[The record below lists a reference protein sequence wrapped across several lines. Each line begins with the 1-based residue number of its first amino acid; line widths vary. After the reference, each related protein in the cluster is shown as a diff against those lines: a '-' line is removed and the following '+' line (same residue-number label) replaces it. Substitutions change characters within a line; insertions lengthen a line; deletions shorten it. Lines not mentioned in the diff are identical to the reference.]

1 MDLVAV
7 CQSAVGITEIGEA
20 GVDEPIILCTH
31 PAGVGTTGELCE
43 CTAVFLDRCK
53 IRCTVVIAATVP
65 CVFSTFERLESNSHH
80 TVAVG
85 QIVIPVND
93 GLLQAGGQR
102 LVQIRRVFDDDM
114 DAANILRIR
123 EERFEVF
130 ANFAGFRG
138 LPDSRHLLH
147 CGDGFLSGGNDIG
160 FGRCAFDFF
169 QTVSQR
175 CVKFVSM
182 FLIILVCGNKS
193 VVLRLDDVRC
203 SFPCRFQLRAVT
215 FDRPPCD
222 RDGHIVVGHCKA
234 EVGVWNVNVDY
245 FSGLA
250 LVARIIIDA
259 LRAADNVGPA
269 DTFVCNALDF
279 ILGFTD
285 LDGQVPLRTVHAGG
299 GVCAFPSQN
308 NAEIF
313 VADRPSGALRRICA
327 FCIACLE
334 ICRVV
339 NAGINPNRC
348 QRVGFAEGFREQLRF
363 AVVSA
368 EGVRRYDIDSLCI
381 VVFAALCAVHL
392 GRIVAQI
399 VDHGVQRSG

>member
-20 GVDEPIILCTH
+20 GVDEPVILCTH
-31 PAGVGTTGELCE
+31 PAGVGTAGELCE
-43 CTAVFLDRCK
+43 RVTVFLDRCK
-53 IRCTVVIAATVP
+53 IRCTVVITATVP
-65 CVFSTFERLESNSHH
+65 CVSSTFKRLEGNGHH
-80 TVAVG
+80 AVAVG
-85 QIVIPVND
+85 LIVIPVND
-93 GLLQAGGQR
+93 GILQAGGQR

-114 DAANILRIR
+114 DAANCLCVRIQLL
-123 EERFEVF
+123 EMF
-130 ANFAGFRG
+130 ANLTGFRR
-138 LPDSRHLLH
+138 LPDCRHLLH
-147 CGDGFLSGGNDIG
+147 RGDGFLSGGDDVS

-203 SFPCRFQLRAVT
+203 SFPCRSQLRAVT

-234 EVGVWNVNVDY
+234 EVGVGNVNVDY

-269 DTFVCNALDF
+269 DTLVCNALDF

-299 GVCAFPSQN
+299 GVCAFQRQN

-313 VADRPSGALRRICA
+313 VADRPCGALRRIFA

-368 EGVRRYDIDSLCI
+368 EGVRRYDIDSLCM

>member
-31 PAGVGTTGELCE
+31 PAGVGTAGELCE
-43 CTAVFLDRCK
+43 RVTVFLDRCK
-53 IRCTVVIAATVP
+53 IRCTVIITATVP
-65 CVFSTFERLESNSHH
+65 GIACTFERLEGNGHH
-80 TVAVG
+80 AVILG
-85 QIVIPVND
+85 QIVIPFND
-93 GLLQAGGQR
+93 GLLQAVGQR
-102 LVQIRRVFDDDM
+102 FIQIRRVLDDNM
-114 DAANILRIR
+114 DAPNDFGTAVRIMLT
-123 EERFEVF
+123 
-130 ANFAGFRG
+130 NLTGFRRRT
-138 LPDSRHLLH
+138 DCRHLLH
-147 CGDGFLSGGNDIG
+147 RGDGFLSGGNDFG
-160 FGRCAFDFF
+160 FGRCFFDFF

-182 FLIILVCGNKS
+182 FRIILVCGNKS
-193 VVLRLDDVRC
+193 VVLRRDDIRC

-234 EVGVWNVNVDY
+234 EVGVGNVNVDY

-269 DTFVCNALDF
+269 DTLVCNALDF

-299 GVCAFPSQN
+299 GVCAFQRQN

-313 VADRPSGALRRICA
+313 VADRPCGALRRIFA

-368 EGVRRYDIDSLCI
+368 EGVRRYDIDSLCM

>member
-1 MDLVAV
+1 MDFVAV
-7 CQSAVGITEIGEA
+7 SQSAVGITEIGEA
-20 GVDEPIILCTH
+20 GVDKPIILCTH
-31 PAGVGTTGELCE
+31 PAGVGTAGELCE
-43 CTAVFLDRCK
+43 RVTVFLDRCK
-53 IRCTVVIAATVP
+53 IRCTVIITATVP
-65 CVFSTFERLESNSHH
+65 GIACTFERLEGNGHH
-80 TVAVG
+80 AVAVG

-93 GLLQAGGQR
+93 GVLPAVGQR
-102 LVQIRRVFDDDM
+102 FVQIRRVFDDDV
-114 DAANILRIR
+114 DTANCPCIR
-123 EERFEVF
+123 VQLCEVLT
-130 ANFAGFRG
+130 NFTGFSGRA
-138 LPDSRHLLH
+138 DCRHLLH

-160 FGRCAFDFF
+160 FSRCVFDFS
-169 QTVSQR
+169 QTGSQR
-175 CVKFVSM
+175 CVKFGSM
-182 FLIILVCGNKS
+182 FRIILVCGNKS
-193 VVLRLDDVRC
+193 VVLRIDDVRC
-203 SFPCRFQLRAVT
+203 GFLGLGQLFGVT
-215 FDRPPCD
+215 LDRSPCD
-222 RDGHIVVGHCKA
+222 RDGHIVVGHCEA
-234 EVGVWNVNVDY
+234 EVGVGNVNVDY

-269 DTFVCNALDF
+269 DTLVCNALDF

-285 LDGQVPLRTVHAGG
+285 LDSQVPLRTVHAGG
-299 GVCAFPSQN
+299 GVCAFQRQN

-313 VADRPSGALRRICA
+313 VADRPCGALRRIFA

-348 QRVGFAEGFREQLRF
+348 QRVGFAEGFSEQLRF

-368 EGVRRYDIDSLCI
+368 EGVRRYDIDSLCM